1 MKAPMGL
8 RERNRLAVMH
18 LIQDIAV
25 ELFERDGYESTTIEM
40 IAAASGASTATIYR
54 HFGNKETIVLWDE
67 RDHVIDEEIARRLGR
82 QPPLEAFRD
91 AAIAAYDNRDDHDR
105 FLRRLKVVY
114 ANPSILGVAAR
125 NEARSRS
132 ELAASL
138 AAAEG
143 RYQPTID
150 DDVIAAIALATLDVA
165 FAHWQRT
172 DAQQGLGHTIA
183 DAYSAVTSR

>member
-1 MKAPMGL
+1 M
-8 RERNRLAVMH
+8 
-18 LIQDIAV
+18 
-25 ELFERDGYESTTIEM
+25 
-40 IAAASGASTATIYR
+40 
-54 HFGNKETIVLWDE
+54 LWDE
-67 RDHVIDEEIARRLGR
+67 
-82 QPPLEAFRD
+82 
-91 AAIAAYDNRDDHDR
+91 RDDHDR
-105 FLRRLKVVY
+105 FLRWLKVVY

-132 ELAASL
+132 ELAAGL

-150 DDVIAAIALATLDVA
+150 ADVIATFALATLDVA
-165 FAHWQRT
+165 FAHWQHT